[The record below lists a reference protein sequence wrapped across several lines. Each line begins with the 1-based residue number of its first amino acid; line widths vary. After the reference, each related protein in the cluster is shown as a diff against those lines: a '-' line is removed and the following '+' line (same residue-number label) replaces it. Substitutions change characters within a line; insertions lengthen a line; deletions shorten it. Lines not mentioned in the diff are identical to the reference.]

1 MQTDTSYRGV
11 VAHQPE
17 TEEEKHRLHALK
29 ALLTDVGGPHRANWT
44 LDAPTYPDLNP
55 DVDEAL
61 VISNTAVDARAGL
74 LDNPDA
80 MFGLGVALGG
90 GTAFALGL
98 GE

>member
-29 ALLTDVGGPHRANWT
+29 ALLTDVGDPHRAYWT

-80 MFGLGVALGG
+80 MFAAGVVVGSGA
-90 GTAFALGL
+90 TIVL